1 MLTDEGRAKIAKIER
16 RYAEYK
22 RNVARL
28 FETKKG
34 KQK

>member
-1 MLTDEGRAKIAKIER
+1 MLTDEDRAKIAEIER

-28 FETKKG
+28 FEPRKG
-34 KQK
+34 RK